1 MEGLRRGDITTSS
14 FAFTIAEDKWEKRSD
29 GSYNRT
35 IKRFKELFDVS
46 PVYKEAYPDTSVA
59 LRKIKEFD
67 SIEEYTSKKEKIES
81 RYNTI
86 VENSTKLEIQDILEQ
101 IEKQIENEDDV
112 DLRNLL
118 TTQQTDL
125 QARLEKLT
133 TKSIKTE
140 RKMNNFKLIKAINDV
155 VNNRAFD
162 ENATEVI
169 AQGAA
174 EMRKSGLN
182 YSGQIQ
188 IPVETRAGEV
198 AVSTTNGVT
207 VATEKLDILEPLRNK
222 MVLSQAGATYMTG
235 LVGNV
240 SIPTYSGSNVG

>member
-1 MEGLRRGDITTSS
+1 M
-14 FAFTIAEDKWEKRSD
+14 
-29 GSYNRT
+29 
-35 IKRFKELFDVS
+35 
-46 PVYKEAYPDTSVA
+46 
-59 LRKIKEFD
+59 RKIKEFD

-86 VENSTKLEIQDILEQ
+86 VENSTKLEIQDIPEK

>member
-1 MEGLRRGDITTSS
+1 M
-14 FAFTIAEDKWEKRSD
+14 
-29 GSYNRT
+29 
-35 IKRFKELFDVS
+35 
-46 PVYKEAYPDTSVA
+46 
-59 LRKIKEFD
+59 RKIKEFD
-67 SIEEYTSKKEKIES
+67 SLEEYTSKKEKIES

-86 VENSTKLEIQDILEQ
+86 AEDSTKLEIQDILEQ

-222 MVLSQAGATYMTG
+222 MVLSQAGATFMTG

>member
-1 MEGLRRGDITTSS
+1 
-14 FAFTIAEDKWEKRSD
+14 
-29 GSYNRT
+29 
-35 IKRFKELFDVS
+35 
-46 PVYKEAYPDTSVA
+46 
-59 LRKIKEFD
+59 
-67 SIEEYTSKKEKIES
+67 
-81 RYNTI
+81 
-86 VENSTKLEIQDILEQ
+86 
-101 IEKQIENEDDV
+101 
-112 DLRNLL
+112 
-118 TTQQTDL
+118 
-125 QARLEKLT
+125 
-133 TKSIKTE
+133 
-140 RKMNNFKLIKAINDV
+140 MNNFKLIKAINDV